1 MNMEGMKFGRAVFYD
16 PVFDSSLPGND
27 VWDAGFGIEHLW
39 RLAVYGEIKLGRARG
54 IVGIYE
60 LFGEKQ
66 AFASALEQHCPAKAA
81 VAAEAVR
88 TPPKVERRVERKARP
103 HLSKPQP

>member
-60 LFGEKQ
+60 LFGEKL
-66 AFASALEQHCPAKAA
+66 SS
-81 VAAEAVR
+81 
-88 TPPKVERRVERKARP
+88 RP
-103 HLSKPQP
+103 HWSNTGQPRQLWRRKR